1 MTIEQRLLSAWE
13 KTTQSER
20 NAGASWYPEAH
31 KFADSLAFWTDRT
44 LDTTAAIISAL
55 SPQLSWEI
63 NQHAAEQFVKGNVRP
78 AGVLT
83 NSWYKATEID
93 AGLMPEVAFDF
104 ARCPKT
110 NSFYHNIRDWRDCR
124 YVTVD
129 RPAARIA
136 LGKDS
141 ARFDYG
147 AVAAAYR
154 SCARHLG
161 IVPSAFQATLWIAE
175 RARWQLTFSW

>member
-1 MTIEQRLLSAWE
+1 MTIEQRLLTAWD

-20 NAGASWYPEAH
+20 DAGAQWYPEAH
-31 KFADSLAFWTDRT
+31 KFADSLAFWTNRT

-63 NQHAAEQFVKGNVRP
+63 NQYAAQEFVQGNVRL

-83 NSWYKATEID
+83 SSWRKAAEID
-93 AGLMPEVAFDF
+93 SGLLPEVAFDF

-124 YVTVD
+124 YVTID
-129 RPAARIA
+129 RHAARLA

-141 ARFDYG
+141 ARFDYRTIAG
-147 AVAAAYR
+147 AYR
-154 SCARHLG
+154 NCAQRLN
-161 IVPSAFQATLWIAE
+161 IVPCAFQATLWLAE
-175 RARWQLTFSW
+175 RARWQLPLW